1 MTDTPTPTSEG
12 TTVARF
18 VAAAMVIGGI
28 AGVYFGWH
36 FTATWHSGDPNILG
50 TGWLLEAV
58 FWTLRA
64 IPGWV
69 LFSVLA
75 VLGALSLHGMA
86 LPSKDAGPDAERP
99 ATH

>member
-1 MTDTPTPTSEG
+1 MTDSPIPASDG
-12 TTVARF
+12 TIVARL
-18 VAAAMVIGGI
+18 VAAGMVIGGI

-50 TGWLLEAV
+50 TGWLLEAA

-69 LFSVLA
+69 LFGVLA

-86 LPSKDAGPDAERP
+86 LTSPDAERP
-99 ATH
+99 AHQ